1 MGFVLYSFLNI
12 ILILQLINILI
23 RIRKSVKEKEYI
35 YKQATSILTFELSSL
50 NGTDSKIEVLGL
62 SPTNELKELST

>member
-1 MGFVLYSFLNI
+1 VGFVLYSFLNI

-35 YKQATSILTFELSSL
+35 YKQATSILTFDLSSL

>member
-35 YKQATSILTFELSSL
+35 YKQATSILTFDLSSL